1 MRWMLP
7 GAWRLLAMGSA
18 RRSALY
24 PNTPTLAELGLNGF
38 DTGTTHGF
46 WAPAGTPPAVVERM
60 NAEINKALLLSA
72 VADAIKALGADPVP
86 MSPAQFG
93 ALTRS
98 DLNRYSVIVK
108 ERKISS
114 N

>member
-7 GAWRLLAMGSA
+7 GARRLLAMGSA

-38 DTGTTHGF
+38 DTDTTHGF
-46 WAPAGTPPAVVERM
+46 RAPAGTPPAVVERM
-60 NAEINKALLLSA
+60 NAESNKALLLPA

-98 DLNRYSVIVK
+98 DLNRYSVTVK